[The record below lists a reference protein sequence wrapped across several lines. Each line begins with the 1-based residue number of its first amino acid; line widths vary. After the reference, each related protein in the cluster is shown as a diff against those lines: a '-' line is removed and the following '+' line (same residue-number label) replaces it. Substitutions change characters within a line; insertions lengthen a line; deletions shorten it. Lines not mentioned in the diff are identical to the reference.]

1 MRAPGDVTILA
12 NKAKGR
18 SGPVRMVVGTEN
30 PGAMCGVRFPD
41 QIFIT
46 DKEFAWKDAN
56 REQLRDILHLNKM
69 FRSNTERDDKSKKRV
84 DKKIA
89 DGTILTTVYKAICFV
104 FLKADEKVEKKVQ
117 RETVQ
122 CTNKESNWNGRLEP
136 PETQYEK

>member
-56 REQLRDILHLNKM
+56 REQLQ
-69 FRSNTERDDKSKKRV
+69 RDDKSKKRV

-89 DGTILTTVYKAICFV
+89 DGTILTTVYK
-104 FLKADEKVEKKVQ
+104 LKYNVSKKS
-117 RETVQ
+117 T
-122 CTNKESNWNGRLEP
+122 K
-136 PETQYEK
+136 K